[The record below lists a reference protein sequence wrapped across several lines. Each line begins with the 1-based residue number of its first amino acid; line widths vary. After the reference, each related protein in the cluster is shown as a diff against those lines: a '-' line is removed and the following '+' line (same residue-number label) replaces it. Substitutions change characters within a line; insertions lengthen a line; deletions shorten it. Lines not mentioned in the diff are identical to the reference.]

1 MAKSVVERPLAA
13 KTQALDQGAVAL
25 DVDALEVA
33 EKPATA
39 TNEQQ
44 QSTTG
49 VVVVLVVFQVLGEL
63 QNAVRQQSN
72 LDLGRTR
79 VAGVGL
85 ILLNDGLF
93 DSGIHSHDSTLLFL

>member
-1 MAKSVVERPLAA
+1 MARSVVGRRLAA
-13 KTQALDQGAVAL
+13 KTEALDERAVASN
-25 DVDALEVA
+25 VDALEVA
-33 EKPATA
+33 EKPAAA

-44 QSTTG
+44 ESATG

-72 LDLGRTR
+72 LDLGRTG

-85 ILLNDGLF
+85 ILLYDGLF
-93 DSGIHSHDSTLLFL
+93 DSGIHRHDSTLLFL